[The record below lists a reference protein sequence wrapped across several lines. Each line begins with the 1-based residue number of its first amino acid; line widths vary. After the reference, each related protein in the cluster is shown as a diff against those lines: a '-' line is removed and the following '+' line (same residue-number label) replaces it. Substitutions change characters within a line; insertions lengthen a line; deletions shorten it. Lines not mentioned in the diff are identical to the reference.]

1 MALDYEF
8 IIDLEMELDIHS
20 IQALILRTMIKSV
33 TLENFMGYTKF
44 ESNEFA
50 SVNVIIGK
58 NDTGKTGLLKLLYC
72 AAKTVDT
79 YSKRSQN
86 SDVEFKKLLAEKLLD
101 TYQPGKKGLGE
112 LVSKIT
118 KEKLSVDIEFQHLH
132 LNYEDKLHFSFGDST
147 TNTIVDCQKSIKPIS
162 ENFRCLFIPA
172 KEVLTSLK
180 AIRATRDNLEMPGFD
195 DTYLDL
201 IRALVIPIQ
210 RGNITAELKDVNKR
224 LEDLF
229 EGQIEQQSDDDFFF
243 KKGNTEFPI
252 QLTAEGVK
260 KIGILTTLIRNRQ
273 LNANSLLFLDEPE
286 TTLHP
291 EAARE
296 LVEMLMLMAKSGIQI
311 FLATHNYFVLK
322 QMHLSAR
329 RYNVTTNCYSLSRER
344 GRSLEYSVYDLKNEF
359 PENPISDEAIRM
371 SDDEAK
377 LDFLFSN

>member
-311 FLATHNYFVLK
+311 FLTTHNYFFLK

>member
-1 MALDYEF
+1 
-8 IIDLEMELDIHS
+8 
-20 IQALILRTMIKSV
+20 MIKSV
-33 TLENFMGYTKF
+33 TLENFMGYGKF
-44 ESNEFA
+44 ESKEFA

-58 NDTGKTGLLKLLYC
+58 NDTGKTGLLKLLYGT
-72 AAKTVDT
+72 AKTIDI
-79 YSKRSQN
+79 YSKRKQN
-86 SDVEFKKLLAEKLLD
+86 EEVEFKKLLAEKLSD

-118 KEKLSVDIEFQHLH
+118 KEKLSVDIEFKHIR
-132 LNYEDKLHFSFGDST
+132 LNYEDRLHFSFGDST

-162 ENFRCLFIPA
+162 DNFRCLFIPA

-180 AIRATRDNLEMPGFD
+180 AIRATRDNLHMPGFD

-201 IRALVIPIQ
+201 IRALVIPTQ
-210 RGNITAELKDVNKR
+210 KGNITEELKVVNTR
-224 LEDLF
+224 LEELF
-229 EGQIEQQSDDDFFF
+229 EGQIEQQSDDDFLF

-273 LNANSLLFLDEPE
+273 LNANSVLFLDEPE

-296 LVEMLMLMAKSGIQI
+296 LVEMLMLMAKAGIQI

-322 QMHLSAR
+322 QLHLSAR
-329 RYNVTTNCYSLSRER
+329 RDDVPTNCYSLSREK
-344 GRSLEYSVYDLKNEF
+344 GKSVAYSIYDLRNEF
-359 PENPISDEAIRM
+359 PENPISNEAIRM
-371 SDDEAK
+371 SDEEVK
-377 LDFLFSN
+377 LDLGL

>member
-1 MALDYEF
+1 
-8 IIDLEMELDIHS
+8 
-20 IQALILRTMIKSV
+20 MIKSI
-33 TLENFMGYTKF
+33 TLENFMGYGKF
-44 ESNEFA
+44 DSKEFA

-58 NDTGKTGLLKLLYC
+58 NDTGKTALLKLLYG
-72 AAKTVDT
+72 AAKTVDI
-79 YSKRSQN
+79 YSRRSQN
-86 SDVEFKKLLAEKLLD
+86 SDVELKKLLAEKLLD
-101 TYQPGKKGLGE
+101 TFQPGKKGLGE

-118 KEKLSVDIEFQHLH
+118 KEKLSVDIEFKHSELS
-132 LNYEDKLHFSFGDST
+132 YEDRLHFTFGDST

-162 ENFRCLFIPA
+162 EYFRCLFIPA

-201 IRALVIPIQ
+201 IRALVIPAQ

-229 EGQIEQQSDDDFFF
+229 EGQIEQQSDDDFLF

-322 QMHLSAR
+322 QLHLSAR
-329 RYNVTTNCYSLSRER
+329 RDNVTTNCYSLSRER
-344 GRSLEYSVYDLKNEF
+344 GRSLAYAVYDLKSEF

-371 SDDEAK
+371 SDEEVK
-377 LDFLFSN
+377 LDLAL

>member
-1 MALDYEF
+1 
-8 IIDLEMELDIHS
+8 
-20 IQALILRTMIKSV
+20 
-33 TLENFMGYTKF
+33 MGYSKF
-44 ESNEFA
+44 ESKEFA

-58 NDTGKTGLLKLLYC
+58 NDTGKTALLKLLYG
-72 AAKTVDT
+72 AAKTVDI
-79 YSKRSQN
+79 YSRRSQN
-86 SDVEFKKLLAEKLLD
+86 SDVELKKLLAEKLLD
-101 TYQPGKKGLGE
+101 TFQPGKKGLGE

-118 KEKLSVDIEFQHLH
+118 KEKLSVDIEFKHSELS
-132 LNYEDKLHFSFGDST
+132 YEDRLHFTFGDST

-162 ENFRCLFIPA
+162 EYFRCLFIPA

-201 IRALVIPIQ
+201 IRALVIPAQ

-229 EGQIEQQSDDDFFF
+229 EGQIEQQSDDDFLF

-322 QMHLSAR
+322 QMHLCAR
-329 RYNVTTNCYSLSRER
+329 RDNVTTNCYSLSRER
-344 GRSLEYSVYDLKNEF
+344 GRSLAYAVYDLKNEF

-371 SDDEAK
+371 FDEEVM
-377 LDFLFSN
+377 LDLAL